1 LRDSAGFPPASLH
14 TLWTAHTAVASDAS
28 KHAGARLTPNGATAG
43 DLRYSERVL
52 SGPVSFR
59 RRLTGP
65 DTGRRVV

>member
-1 LRDSAGFPPASLH
+1 LRDSAGFSPASLH
-14 TLWTAHTAVASDAS
+14 TLRTAHTAVAHDAS
-28 KHAGARLTPNGATAG
+28 KHQGARLTPNGTTPG
-43 DLRYSERVL
+43 DLHYSERVF